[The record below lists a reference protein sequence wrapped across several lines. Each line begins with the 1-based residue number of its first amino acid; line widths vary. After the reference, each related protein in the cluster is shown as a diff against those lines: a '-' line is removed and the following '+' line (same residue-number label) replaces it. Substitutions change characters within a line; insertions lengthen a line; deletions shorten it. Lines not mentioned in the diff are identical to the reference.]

1 MALKSIPASHIV
13 KVVPSAIGT
22 GGSAYNLNGVFITST
37 SIYPT
42 RTYTSATDVGAD
54 LGTDSDAYKFAV
66 VYFQGTTIST
76 TTPSTLFVT
85 RYNESDIAAKIIGAT
100 LKSKS
105 LSDLKSIKGTLAI
118 TVDGTEKS
126 VELDLSNATSWSDAA
141 LTIGNALGLNCVFN
155 SSIQCFTILS
165 GTQGSK
171 SSISYASGTTADALG
186 LSSTAGAS
194 LDNATVADTATT
206 AIERLKAYTLNF
218 GGFTL
223 DSTFTIDT
231 IKSFAQYVS
240 AQKHDLWFVAHTLEA
255 QALIANNSE
264 TLGSWVRENNI
275 SDTTLIYGDITE
287 AALALGYMASLD
299 FTHENGAMTLDFRN
313 VSGLA
318 SRIDSESDATAL
330 ESNGYMYYGGF
341 ATKAD
346 RFIFFRNSHVS
357 GEFEWVDD
365 YLVQLRLNGNIQ
377 NSILTGLVATG
388 KVPYNALGKQK
399 LRSWCTTPINEIVNF
414 GGIQTGITLS
424 DSQVQEVN
432 ALSTRFD
439 VAKELFTKG
448 WVLIIDDASPTVRS
462 ARGSFPSTL
471 LYTSGGSVHT
481 INLASVAVL

>member
-42 RTYTSATDVGAD
+42 RTYTNATDVGAD

-85 RYNESDIAAKIIGAT
+85 RYNAGDVSARLIGAT

-105 LSDLKSIKGTLAI
+105 LSDLKAIKGTLSI
-118 TVDGTEKS
+118 TIDGNAKSGDVDLT
-126 VELDLSNATSWSDAA
+126 NATSWSKGAEIISTA
-141 LTIGNALGLNCVFN
+141 LSVNCNFN
-155 SSIQCFTILS
+155 SQLQSFVISS
-165 GTQGSK
+165 GTTGTT
-171 SSISYASGTTADALG
+171 SSIAYASGTTADALG

-240 AQKHDLWFVAHTLEA
+240 SQKHDLWFVAHTLEA

-264 TLGSWVRENNI
+264 TLGSWISENNI
-275 SDTTLIYGDITE
+275 SDTTVIYGDITE

-299 FTHENGAMTLDFRN
+299 FTRTNGAMTLDFRN

-318 SRIDSESDATAL
+318 SRIDSESDASAL

-341 ATKAD
+341 ATKAE

-357 GEFEWVDD
+357 GEFDWVDD

-377 NSILTGLVATG
+377 NSILTGLVANG

-414 GGIQTGITLS
+414 GGIQTGIILS
-424 DSQVQEVN
+424 DSQTQQVN
-432 ALSTRFD
+432 ALSSKFD

-448 WVLIIDDASPTVRS
+448 WVLIIDDASASVRS